1 MATMNISTF
10 KKIRI
15 LLKQRTM
22 LLRRYSSQLEYYSP
36 HPHAETADIQ
46 AILLRGKLEEEGVQ
60 HGTITVK
67 SVAEED
73 IIGVFANPSKAHQE
87 ILIYNLES

>member
-1 MATMNISTF
+1 
-10 KKIRI
+10 
-15 LLKQRTM
+15 M
-22 LLRRYSSQLEYYSP
+22 LSRKYFSQLEFCFL
-36 HPHAETADIQ
+36 HLHAETVEKQITP
-46 AILLRGKLEEEGVQ
+46 LRERLEEEGVQ